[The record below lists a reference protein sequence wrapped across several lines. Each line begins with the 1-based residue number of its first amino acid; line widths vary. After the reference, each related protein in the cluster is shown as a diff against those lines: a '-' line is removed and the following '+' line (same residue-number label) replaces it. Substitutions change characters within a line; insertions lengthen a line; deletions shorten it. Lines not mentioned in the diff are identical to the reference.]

1 MRGEGFGSSLPL
13 RSKVFFGSKRTARR
27 NIILGGMIVIHL
39 TLVISVIYYFLI
51 FGYPLTVEY
60 SSFKGSI
67 HDESNSKVKS
77 YADLEKL
84 VYSRQNQA
92 IFSQVGGSEGSFY
105 DDVNNVVGTI
115 DKPNFNQF
123 QKQPY
128 VSNGYIGARI
138 PYLGQGFSY
147 DQLSDRPGAND
158 EDVVNGWP
166 LFNKRYAGAF
176 VAGFYDVQKNVTE
189 TNFPELYERGYE
201 SILSSVPQWTLLTLS
216 AKKNGKSYSLD
227 PSLASS
233 QHGEITDYIQSL
245 SLNDGVV
252 STEFI
257 WLSSVKVKIDVL
269 AHRAFFNLGI
279 VNVRLEGLND
289 SGLDIHV
296 EDKLDIES
304 SQRCQLH
311 DNGYDSKGI
320 YMNFQ
325 PKGVDYAFGSVYSS
339 LRVLKT
345 LSGST
350 LNRNSKD
357 GLSMQNLTFRLKPS
371 NPVYLTKYAGILT
384 SDLDPSLLNSTRAV
398 FEQAKMASLSA
409 HQRTDIFALHEDA
422 WASTLGEGPSID
434 FVGDPLLNLVARA
447 SLYHLAAN
455 TRPEALGLTSALP
468 VSGLSSD
475 SYGGMVFWDTD
486 LWIMN
491 GILPYL
497 PQHAKS
503 LVNYR
508 VYTHEQ
514 ARKNVPQGM
523 HGAVYPWTSGRFGN
537 CTSTGPCMD
546 YEYHINIAVAM
557 SAMNVYLSG
566 VADDEYLEQVVY
578 PLVNDAALFLSEY
591 VVYDKEKGRY
601 VTHNLTDP
609 DEYANH
615 VDNGAYTN
623 AGISMIMKWAS
634 QVSKHLKKE
643 PNPKFDKIA
652 GSMFL
657 PNSGNVDNITLEY
670 TDMNS
675 SAEIKQ
681 ADVIMITYPLENE
694 LISEDDAIS
703 NMKYYSLKQVNYG
716 PAMTYPIFSIVSSK
730 LLQDGCSSQSY
741 LEKSVKP
748 FIRTPFIQFSEQNN
762 DDYLINGGTHPAFP
776 FLTAHG
782 GFLQAILQGFIGL
795 RFGFHFN
802 ETTNRIERIL
812 KVDPIKLDCFKGGI
826 KFNNIKYSNHT
837 LNLELTDDQLKIIS
851 VDDGKDRS
859 PLKISVPDRND
870 ARGIHHLDLNGELL
884 IPLYHAGQSVIGSLT
899 ECSAAN
905 VLNVTEGTAGDVPS
919 AMNDGDNATF
929 WQLHNYSVPAMV
941 LLDLKDVR
949 KLTSGYINW
958 GEKPPTSFSLFY
970 HDIKNESLPNFQES
984 YEVFANVDFGNNLTE
999 KFSSFKVGN
1008 SIFDFQDVFKKALDD
1023 KVKISA
1029 PYNLSSGAAV
1039 EIPRE
1044 QNTTLL
1050 QFDSPIE
1057 SRYILIEFN
1066 GTHDKISQT
1075 KAESGAKLYEIVLTS

>member
-1 MRGEGFGSSLPL
+1 MRGKGFGRSLPL
-13 RSKVFFGSKRTARR
+13 SYKVLFASKRTARR
-27 NIILGGMIVIHL
+27 NLILGGMIVIHL
-39 TLVISVIYYFLI
+39 TLVISIIYYFLI

-60 SSFKGSI
+60 SSFKGI
-67 HDESNSKVKS
+67 HDESSSKVKS
-77 YADLEKL
+77 YVDLEKL
-84 VYSRQNQA
+84 VYSRKNQA

-158 EDVVNGWP
+158 DDVLNGFP

-201 SILSSVPQWTLLTLS
+201 SILSSVPQWTSLTLS
-216 AKKNGKSYSLD
+216 AKINGKSYSLD
-227 PSLASS
+227 PSLTSTS
-233 QHGEITDYIQSL
+233 HGEITDYIQSL

-257 WLSSVKVKIDVL
+257 WLSSIKVKIDVL

-279 VNVRLEGLND
+279 VNVRLEDLNN
-289 SGLDIHV
+289 SGLDIRI
-296 EDKLDIES
+296 EDKLDIKS
-304 SQRCQLH
+304 SQRGQLY
-311 DNGYDSKGI
+311 DNGHDSKGI
-320 YMNFQ
+320 YMTFQ
-325 PKGVDYAFGSVYSS
+325 PKEVDYAFGSIYSS
-339 LRVLKT
+339 LKVSKP

-350 LNRNSKD
+350 INRNSKD
-357 GLSMQNLTFRLKPS
+357 GLSTQNLTVRLNPS
-371 NPVYLTKYAGILT
+371 NPIYLTKYAGVMT
-384 SDLDPSLLNSTRAV
+384 SDIEPSSLNGSNAV

-409 HQRTDIFALHEDA
+409 HRRSDIFALHEEA
-422 WASTLGEGPSID
+422 WANVLGEGPSID

-455 TRPEALGLTSALP
+455 TRPEASGLTSALP

-491 GILPYL
+491 GVLPYL
-497 PQHAKS
+497 PSHAKS

-537 CTSTGPCMD
+537 CTSTGPCQD

-566 VADDEYLEQVVY
+566 IVDDSYLEQVVY
-578 PLVNDAALFLSEY
+578 PLVNDAALFLSDY

-601 VTHNLTDP
+601 VTYNLTDP

-623 AGISMIMKWAS
+623 AGISLIMKWAS
-634 QVSKHLKKE
+634 QLSKHLKKE
-643 PNPKFDKIA
+643 ANPKFDEIA
-652 GSMFL
+652 GKMFL
-657 PNSGNVDNITLEY
+657 PNSRNVDNITLEY
-670 TDMNS
+670 SGMNS

-694 LISEDDAIS
+694 LISEEDAIS
-703 NMKYYSLKQVNYG
+703 NVRYYSSNQVNYG

-762 DDYLINGGTHPAFP
+762 DDYLTNGGTHPAFP

-782 GFLQAILQGFIGL
+782 GFLQAILQGFTGL
-795 RFGFHFN
+795 RFAYHFN

-812 KVDPIKLDCFKGGI
+812 EVDPIKLGCFKGGI

-837 LNLELTDDQLKIIS
+837 LNLELTDDKLKITS
-851 VDDGKDRS
+851 VNDSTDRT
-859 PLKISVPDRND
+859 PIKISVPDRND
-870 ARGIHHLDLNGELL
+870 ASGIYHLDFNGELL
-884 IPLYHAGQSVIGSLT
+884 IPLYHAGQNVIGSLT
-899 ECSAAN
+899 ECSSAN
-905 VLNVTEGTAGDVPS
+905 VFNVTEGAMGDVPT
-919 AMNDGDNATF
+919 AMNDGDNTTC
-929 WQLHNYSVPAMV
+929 WQSNNYSEPAIV

-949 KLTSGYINW
+949 NLTSGYINW
-958 GEKPPTSFSLFY
+958 GEKPPASYSLFY
-970 HDIKNESLPNFQES
+970 HDIKNESLPTFKEA

-999 KFSSFKVGN
+999 KFSSFKVSN
-1008 SIFDFQDVFKKALDD
+1008 SIFEFQDVFRKALHG
-1023 KVKISA
+1023 KVNISE
-1029 PYNLSSGAAV
+1029 PYNLSSVADV

-1050 QFDSPIE
+1050 QFDSAIE
-1057 SRYILIEFN
+1057 SRYILIEFS
-1066 GTHDKISQT
+1066 GMHDTISQVT
-1075 KAESGAKLYEIVLTS
+1075 AQPGAKLYEIVLTS

>member
-13 RSKVFFGSKRTARR
+13 HSNLFFGSKRTVQR
-27 NIILGGMIVIHL
+27 NIILGGMIVVHL
-39 TLVISVIYYFLI
+39 TLVISVIYYFLV
-51 FGYPLTVEY
+51 FGHPLTVEHF
-60 SSFKGSI
+60 SFKGSI
-67 HDESNSKVKS
+67 HDESNSKMKS
-77 YADLEKL
+77 YKDLEKL
-84 VYSRQNQA
+84 VYSRLNQA
-92 IFSQVGGSEGSFY
+92 IFSQIGESKGSFY
-105 DDVNNVVGTI
+105 DSVNNVVGTI

-123 QKQPY
+123 HKQPY

-138 PYLGQGFSY
+138 PYLGQGFAY

-158 EDVVNGWP
+158 EDLVNGWP
-166 LFNKRYAGAF
+166 LFNRRYAGAF

-216 AKKNGKSYSLD
+216 LKKNGKLYSLD
-227 PSLASS
+227 PSLSPD
-233 QHGEITDYIQSL
+233 QHGEITDYSQSL

-257 WLSSVKVKIDVL
+257 WLSCIKIKIDVL
-269 AHRAFFNLGI
+269 AHRSFFNLGI
-279 VNVRLEGLND
+279 VNIRLEGLED
-289 SGLDIHV
+289 SGLDIHI
-296 EDKLDIES
+296 EDKLDIKS

-311 DNGYDSKGI
+311 DNGYDNKGI

-325 PKGVDYAFGSVYSS
+325 PKGVNYAFGSIYSS
-339 LRVLKT
+339 LKVLKIP
-345 LSGST
+345 SGST
-350 LNRNSKD
+350 INRNSKD
-357 GLSMQNLTFRLKPS
+357 GLSIQNLTFNLKPS
-371 NPVYLTKYAGILT
+371 HPVYLTKYAGVLT
-384 SDLDPSLLNSTRAV
+384 SDLDPSLLNSTQTV

-409 HQRTDIFALHEDA
+409 HQRSDIFALHEDA
-422 WASTLGEGPSID
+422 CARALGEGPSID

-508 VYTHEQ
+508 VHTHEQ
-514 ARKNVPQGM
+514 ARKNVPRGM

-566 VADDEYLEQVVY
+566 IVGDDYLEQVVY
-578 PLVNDAALFLSEY
+578 PLVNDAALFLSDY
-591 VVYDKEKGRY
+591 VVFDKDKGRY

-623 AGISMIMKWAS
+623 AGISVIMKWAT

-643 PNPKFDKIA
+643 VNPKFDEIA
-652 GSMFL
+652 GRMFL
-657 PNSGNVDNITLEY
+657 PDSGNADNITLEY
-670 TDMNS
+670 SDMNS

-703 NMKYYSLKQVNYG
+703 NMRYYSLKQVNYG
-716 PAMTYPIFSIVSSK
+716 PAMTYPIFSIVGSK

-748 FIRTPFIQFSEQNN
+748 FVRAPFIQFSEQNN
-762 DDYLINGGTHPAFP
+762 DDFLINGGTHPAFP

-782 GFLQAILQGFIGL
+782 GFLQALLQGFAGL
-795 RFGFHFN
+795 RFGSHFN

-812 KVDPIKLDCFKGGI
+812 RIDPIKLSCFKGGI
-826 KFNNIKYSNHT
+826 KFNNIKYCNHT
-837 LNLELTDDQLKIIS
+837 LNIELADDHLKIAS

-870 ARGIHHLDLNGELL
+870 ARGIYDLHLNGEIL
-884 IPLYHAGQSVIGSLT
+884 IPLYRAGQSIIGSIT
-899 ECSAAN
+899 ECSSAN
-905 VLNVTEGTAGDVPS
+905 AFNITESAAGDVSS

-929 WQLHNYSVPAMV
+929 WQLKNYSVPGMV

-949 KLTSGYINW
+949 KITSGYINW
-958 GEKPPTSFSLFY
+958 GEKPPTSLSLYY
-970 HDIKNESLPNFQES
+970 HDIKNETLPTFQDAF
-984 YEVFANVDFGNNLTE
+984 EVFANVDFGNNLTE
-999 KFSSFKVGN
+999 KFSTFKVSDSVFN
-1008 SIFDFQDVFKKALDD
+1008 FQDVFKNAL
-1023 KVKISA
+1023 KYEVGISA
-1029 PYNLSSGAAV
+1029 PYNLSCGVAV
-1039 EIPRE
+1039 EIPHE

-1066 GTHDKISQT
+1066 GTHDKITQAT
-1075 KAESGAKLYEIVLTS
+1075 EESGAKLYEIVLTS